1 MNKKERKL
9 LEYML
14 DNSDYSADF
23 NAINNRIVIDDSM
36 LNKKKKKFP
45 ILLAL
50 SSALSSIVVAL
61 ILIIPNLKNNN
72 QANME
77 SSLLGSDSVIQ
88 MMPENS
94 QYNESIEENF
104 PVTSEDCYEESTSN
118 MEPGDVM
125 TPEESLPIVSVSFN
139 GITYNFNDVV
149 FNPQLVG
156 EKIGETEEGYN
167 VYQYTID
174 EENYVIIQVEEEY
187 YLLKKEG

>member
-1 MNKKERKL
+1 
-9 LEYML
+9 ML

-50 SSALSSIVVAL
+50 SSALASIVVAL

-88 MMPENS
+88 MAPENS

-139 GITYNFNDVV
+139 GITYNFNDVIY
-149 FNPQLVG
+149 NPLLVG

-174 EENYVIIQVEEEY
+174 EEKYIIIQVEEEY